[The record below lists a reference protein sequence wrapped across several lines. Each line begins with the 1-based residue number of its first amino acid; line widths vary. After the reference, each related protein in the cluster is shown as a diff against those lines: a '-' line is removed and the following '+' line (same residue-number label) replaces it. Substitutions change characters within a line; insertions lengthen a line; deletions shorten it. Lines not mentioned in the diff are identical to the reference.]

1 MCRWA
6 VLALLLLPVGCGAPP
21 IPYDRAAGAP
31 VATVGFLTPSM
42 SDRPT
47 VCVWGGPG
55 QMFGLVGAIAEAAV
69 LSAREARLVEALA
82 SRQFAARPLFIE
94 RVSAAIGAQG
104 YRVVPVAVE
113 RTKRDFLESYGGLPA
128 GPDAWLDC
136 FFVEWG
142 YLAAGVGDSTPYRP
156 YANVTCRLVRAA
168 DGTVLMRD
176 RVIYNWPLGRPPPN
190 PVITIPPDPQYSFV
204 TSDQLVAD
212 PERAVQGIDA
222 AFRAAA
228 EAFGTVLK

>member
-1 MCRWA
+1 M
-6 VLALLLLPVGCGAPP
+6 PVGCGAPP

-47 VCVWGGPG
+47 VFVWGGPG

-113 RTKRDFLESYGGLPA
+113 DLEQLVHI
-128 GPDAWLDC
+128 LLLML
-136 FFVEWG
+136 
-142 YLAAGVGDSTPYRP
+142 LAAAVVPTDLGFQVGLDHLIHMMEMVDWEF
-156 YANVTCRLVRAA
+156 NV
-168 DGTVLMRD
+168 
-176 RVIYNWPLGRPPPN
+176 
-190 PVITIPPDPQYSFV
+190 
-204 TSDQLVAD
+204 
-212 PERAVQGIDA
+212 
-222 AFRAAA
+222 
-228 EAFGTVLK
+228 